1 VRGQISTYLIPTG
14 GALIRPLKIR
24 GHFSGEHFSEGGG
37 ALSVYEKLALLHQ
50 ICGLNFLQFLMFQ
63 LKSKN
68 FVHSCIIK
76 QLNIAATEIQRGKG
90 HDPLELDKY
99 VILNVYQE
107 IKVA

>member
-1 VRGQISTYLIPTG
+1 MRGQISTYLIPTG
-14 GALIRPLKIR
+14 GHLSVPLKLGGTSPGSTSPR
-24 GHFSGEHFSEGGG
+24 GG